1 MPHQKSSVIYPK
13 DLDAVWLAMDQ
24 SGSIAVFVTSGEGPI
39 PITVFGIFAQL
50 ENIEPE
56 LLMLPEI
63 SESAG
68 MMGLDEHPYYADFA
82 ARGLIVYDW
91 KMPFNPDNTYKL
103 AVIPSNGVR
112 LQDMSS
118 GLQRMACSIRLP
130 IARFLDT
137 PQLDVLGVWDCV
149 QLQGQHG
156 SKA

>member
-63 SESAG
+63 SGKRWDHGARCIPTTQT
-68 MMGLDEHPYYADFA
+68 LL
-82 ARGLIVYDW
+82 RGLIVYDW
-91 KMPFNPDNTYKL
+91 KMPFNQDNTYKL

-137 PQLDVLGVWDCV
+137 PQLDVRDVWDCV